1 MLSVNVG
8 CLYSYRILLAS
19 QPQGGQE
26 ESAGDSLL
34 KPARVWGRKQAEAA
48 TGGH

>member
-19 QPQGGQE
+19 QPQGEQE
-26 ESAGDSLL
+26 KSAGDSLL
-34 KPARVWGRKQAEAA
+34 KPARGRKQAEAG